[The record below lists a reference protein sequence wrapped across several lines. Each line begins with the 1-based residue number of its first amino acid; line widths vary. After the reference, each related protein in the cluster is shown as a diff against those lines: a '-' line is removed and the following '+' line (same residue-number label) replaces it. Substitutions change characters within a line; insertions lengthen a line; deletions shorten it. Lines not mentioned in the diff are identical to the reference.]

1 MTVMKRIQEDTNK
14 WKDIPCSCIE
24 RINIVKISK
33 VIYRF
38 NAILIKIPLAFFT
51 GIEQIFLKFVCNHKR
66 LQIAEA
72 ILKKNKLGGIMLSD
86 FKLYYKALIVKIV
99 MALA

>member
-1 MTVMKRIQEDTNK
+1 M
-14 WKDIPCSCIE
+14 KDI
-24 RINIVKISK
+24 VKMSK

-38 NAILIKIPLAFFT
+38 NAMLIKIPLAFFI
-51 GIEQIFLKFVCNHKR
+51 GIKQMVLKFVCNYKR

-72 ILKKNKLGGIMLSD
+72 ILKKNNLGGIMLSD
-86 FKLYYKALIVKIV
+86 FKLYYKALVVKIV

>member
-1 MTVMKRIQEDTNK
+1 MKGTKEDTNK
-14 WKDIPCSCIE
+14 WKLFHAHVLKD
-24 RINIVKISK
+24 IVKMSK

-38 NAILIKIPLAFFT
+38 NAMLIKIPLAFFT
-51 GIEQIFLKFVCNHKR
+51 GIKQMVLKFVCNYKR

-72 ILKKNKLGGIMLSD
+72 ILKKNNLGGIMLSD
-86 FKLYYKALIVKIV
+86 FKLYYKALVVKIV

>member
-1 MTVMKRIQEDTNK
+1 MKRTQEDTNK
-14 WKDIPCSCIE
+14 WKYIPCSCIE
-24 RINIVKISK
+24 RINTVKISK

-51 GIEQIFLKFVCNHKR
+51 GIEMFLKFVCNHKR